1 MLKPTKHTNIK
12 YSVIYI
18 AGKILAFLKNE
29 TLIKYDDLKEM
40 LVCEIGVKAK
50 NNVDFALTFLFAIG
64 KVEYLKSID
73 AVKLISNKNEN

>member
-18 AGKILAFLKNE
+18 AGKILAFLNNE

-50 NNVDFALTFLFAIG
+50 NNVDFSLTFLFAIG
-64 KVEYLKSID
+64 KVEYIKDID
-73 AVKLISNKNEN
+73 AVKLISNKDEN